1 MLAMMVNHPFLFDE
15 LSETFAELA
24 LPVAWEPLRRAIF
37 DALTGEALDAPALG
51 LHLRAS
57 GHVSVLDDVLGP
69 ATTGRA
75 GFVKAG
81 TPEDQVRAGW
91 LDVWSRSH
99 SRNLDRELAIA
110 RSDPNRIDD
119 QALERI
125 RKLGERRY
133 YGSEAERE
141 QENRGTGIDHEAV
154 VARAIADALKA
165 PPRDARRDELTDGD
179 L

>member
-1 MLAMMVNHPFLFDE
+1 MLAMMINHPFMFDE
-15 LSETFAELA
+15 FGEIFAELTLA
-24 LPVAWEPLRRAIF
+24 VAWEPLRQAIF
-37 DALTGEALDAPALG
+37 GALSGQTLDAHALG
-51 LHLRAS
+51 IHLRSS
-57 GHVSVLDDVLGP
+57 GHTSVLDDVLGP

-133 YGSEAERE
+133 YGVEAERE
-141 QENRGTGIDHEAV
+141 QENGPVGIDHEAV